1 MSHAHFAFIF
11 VFVLQPVRDRAACSI
26 LDTYVGSLRGNV
38 ARAARP
44 LIDSRRSLRVLQLLC
59 VVTCTRRPR
68 RAGEGGRNMLC
79 RCPRRYAYSSAVR
92 NLSGMCE
99 CVLELLGSL
108 EQMKTSGARAV
119 ICITVH
125 GVPSECNCLI

>member
-1 MSHAHFAFIF
+1 
-11 VFVLQPVRDRAACSI
+11 
-26 LDTYVGSLRGNV
+26 
-38 ARAARP
+38 
-44 LIDSRRSLRVLQLLC
+44 
-59 VVTCTRRPR
+59 
-68 RAGEGGRNMLC
+68 MLC

-108 EQMKTSGARAV
+108 EQMKTSGVRAV

-125 GVPSECNCLI
+125 GVPSECNCLIWALSRHVVVVTTRINSKLHFNNWSFRVRARAAVREVHAAARARRRGQPVALAE